1 MAQFIE
7 FLGNHYMMTA
17 AWAILFVLLVSSF
30 VSGAISPIKMVSTQD
45 LTMLVNRSNGVV
57 VDIRP
62 AADFNKGHI
71 TDALNITLDKITAE
85 KFGPLE
91 KRKSDPIV
99 VVCNAGM
106 SAKSAARLLN
116 KAGFEQ
122 VSVLQGGM
130 QTWTGASLPVVKK
143 K

>member
-1 MAQFIE
+1 MTQLIE
-7 FLGNHYMMTA
+7 FLGNHYMMTI
-17 AWAILFVLLVSSF
+17 AWAVLFVLLVSSF
-30 VSGAISPIKMVSTQD
+30 VTGAMSPIKLVGTQD
-45 LTMLVNRSNGVV
+45 LTMMVNRSNGVV
-57 VDIRP
+57 VDIRQQ
-62 AADFNKGHI
+62 ADFNKGHI
-71 TDALNITLDKITAE
+71 TDAVNLTIDKITAE
-85 KFGPLE
+85 QFGALE

-106 SAKSAARLLN
+106 TAKNAARLMN